1 MIKKN
6 FKGRCEKRYSDKG
19 QGILKVYNDIQAK
32 YILSL
37 ENNTEIKKIQ
47 CNVLLDEKF
56 NDNEYTT
63 DFVCEKLNDDLIVRE
78 CVQKKY
84 LTKPLTVKLL
94 DFSRNYW
101 LKRGIKDWGIV
112 INE

>member
-19 QGILKVYNDIQAK
+19 QGVLKVYNDIQAK
-32 YILSL
+32 YILLL

-47 CNVLLDEKF
+47 CNVLLD
-56 NDNEYTT
+56 
-63 DFVCEKLNDDLIVRE
+63 EKLNDDLIVRE

>member
-1 MIKKN
+1 M
-6 FKGRCEKRYSDKG
+6 
-19 QGILKVYNDIQAK
+19 
-32 YILSL
+32 
-37 ENNTEIKKIQ
+37 
-47 CNVLLDEKF
+47 
-56 NDNEYTT
+56 
-63 DFVCEKLNDDLIVRE
+63 CEKLNDDLIVRE

>member
-1 MIKKN
+1 MLLTTPLTYLTLTKSSLTFDVKTWALIHPGVNSKSTKN
-6 FKGRCEKRYSDKG
+6 
-19 QGILKVYNDIQAK
+19 AK
-32 YILSL
+32 
-37 ENNTEIKKIQ
+37 
-47 CNVLLDEKF
+47 
-56 NDNEYTT
+56 
-63 DFVCEKLNDDLIVRE
+63 FVFVTRWNGYCP
-78 CVQKKY
+78 KY